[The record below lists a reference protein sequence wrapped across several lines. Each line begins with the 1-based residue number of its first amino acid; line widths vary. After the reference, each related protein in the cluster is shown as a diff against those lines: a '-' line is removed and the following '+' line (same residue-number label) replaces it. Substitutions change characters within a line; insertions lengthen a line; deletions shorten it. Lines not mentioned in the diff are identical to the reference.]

1 MGMSSWH
8 SWHIC
13 GAAVA
18 NKNCSVTQGA
28 LLGVLADVNNGLW
41 AWRTDITHRRFRK
54 LRLESRGE
62 HRCVCMCVCVCVASV
77 AHVLWGKRGLAGRLL
92 TEGCVFT

>member
-1 MGMSSWH
+1 MAFLAHLWSGH
-8 SWHIC
+8 CQH
-13 GAAVA
+13 GL
-18 NKNCSVTQGA
+18 SVTQGA

-62 HRCVCMCVCVCVASV
+62 HRCVCVCVCVWPQWRMYCV
-77 AHVLWGKRGLAGRLL
+77 ANRNLAGRLL
-92 TEGCVFT
+92 MEGCVLT